1 MDNSIIDRL
10 TLLDYFIVVAYLV
23 ILLVIGLRTSFSK
36 KNKTAETHFLANKSL
51 GWASI
56 GFNMWGTNVG
66 PSMLLAFAS
75 IGYATGIVAVNFDW
89 YAFVFLFLLAM
100 VFAPRYLAAKV
111 TTMPEFMGN
120 RYGSTTQDILAWYAL
135 IKILISWLSLG
146 LFAGGFLVR
155 QILGIP
161 MWQSVTVLVMFAGLF
176 AYAGGLKA
184 IAKVNVFQM
193 LLLIGV
199 SLTLTILGIQK
210 VGGLSAV
217 YEKVPGYYWNLI
229 RPASDPQY
237 PWYAILLGYPV
248 SAVAFFCTDQAM
260 VQSVLGARNLEQGQL
275 GVNFIGWL
283 KILSLPLFIGTGIL
297 CAILF
302 PGLKDPAEAYM
313 TMVTNL
319 FPSGMNGLVIV
330 VLIAVLVGT
339 IGSSLNSLSTVYT
352 MDVYAKK
359 INPQATNKDLV
370 RVGRMTVIAGCVFAI
385 GMALAIDNIK
395 GLNLFDVF
403 QSVLGFIAPPLAV
416 VFLLTVFWQ
425 RTTRKAVNL
434 VLSAGS
440 VFSLGVGVLYLWVF
454 TPDQYGF
461 WPHYL
466 LLSFYIFLFLMI
478 SAVIISILD
487 PSPVRLD
494 RVAHPTGELAKPT
507 RKVWTAWILLIIV
520 MITLYLIFNGH

>member
-1 MDNSIIDRL
+1 MGNIVQRL
-10 TLLDYFIVVAYLV
+10 TTLDYLIVAAYLV
-23 ILLVIGLRTSFSK
+23 VLMIIGYRASFASRK
-36 KNKTAETHFLANKSL
+36 KPDESLFLANKSL

-75 IGYATGIVAVNFDW
+75 IGYSTGIVAVNFDW
-89 YAFVFLFLLAM
+89 YAFVFLMLLAL
-100 VFAPRYLAAKV
+100 VFAPRYLASGV
-111 TTMPEFMGN
+111 STMPEFMGN
-120 RYGSTTQDILAWYAL
+120 RYGSSTQNILAWYAL

-161 MWQSVTVLVMFAGLF
+161 MWQSVIVLVSFAGLF
-176 AYAGGLKA
+176 TFAGGLKA

-193 LLLIGV
+193 ILLIGV
-199 SLTLTILGIQK
+199 SLTLTILGISK

-217 YEKVPGYYWNLI
+217 WHQAPPSYWNLI
-229 RPASDPQY
+229 HPATDTKY

-248 SAVAFFCTDQAM
+248 SAIAFFCTDQAM
-260 VQSVLGARNLEQGQL
+260 VQSVLGAKSLEQGQL

-283 KILSLPLFIGTGIL
+283 KILSLPLFILTGVL
-297 CAILF
+297 CYELF
-302 PGLKDPAEAYM
+302 PHLKDPAEAYM

-319 FPSGMNGLVIV
+319 FPPGMNGLVIV

-352 MDVYAKK
+352 MDVYVKK
-359 INPQATNKDLV
+359 INPNATNKDII
-370 RVGRMTVIAGCVFAI
+370 RVGRLTVAAGCVFAI
-385 GMALAIDNIK
+385 IMALAIDSIK

-416 VFLLTVFWQ
+416 VFLLTVFWK
-425 RTTRKAVNL
+425 RTTRKAVNTI
-434 VLSAGS
+434 LSAGS
-440 VFSLGVGVLYLWVF
+440 AFSLATGMVYLWLLP
-454 TPDQYGF
+454 PDKYHF

-466 LLSFYIFLFLMI
+466 MLSFLIFAFLMVVAILI
-478 SAVIISILD
+478 SLFD
-487 PSPVRLD
+487 TSPQVYQPTADDLTPLAEPTM
-494 RVAHPTGELAKPT
+494 RV
-507 RKVWTAWILLIIV
+507 KVAWVLLTVV
-520 MITLYLIFNGH
+520 MIGLYIIFSRH

>member
-1 MDNSIIDRL
+1 MGTNILARL
-10 TLLDYFIVVAYLV
+10 TTLDYFIIAAYLI
-23 ILLVIGLRTSFSK
+23 ILFVIGLRASLLK
-36 KNKTAETHFLANKSL
+36 KQESAETLFLANKSL

-75 IGYATGIVAVNFDW
+75 IGYSTGIVAVNFDW
-89 YAFVFLFLLAM
+89 YAFVFLALLAV
-100 VFAPRYLAAKV
+100 VFAPRYLAANV

-120 RYGSTTQDILAWYAL
+120 RYGDSTRDILAWYAL

-161 MWQSVTVLVMFAGLF
+161 MWQSVTVLVLFAGFF
-176 AYAGGLKA
+176 AFVGGLKA

-199 SLTLTILGIQK
+199 SLTLTILGLQK
-210 VGGLSAV
+210 AGGISSV
-217 YEKVPGYYWNLI
+217 YHKTPSHFWNLI
-229 RPASDPQY
+229 QPASDPKY

-260 VQSVLGARNLEQGQL
+260 VQSVLGARSLEQGQL

-283 KILSLPLFIGTGIL
+283 KILSLPLFILTGIL
-297 CAILF
+297 CFVLF
-302 PGLKDPAEAYM
+302 PNLKDPAEAYM

-339 IGSSLNSLSTVYT
+339 IGSSLNALSTVFT
-352 MDVYAKK
+352 TDVYAKK
-359 INPQATNKDLV
+359 FNPTASNAQLV
-370 RVGRMTVIAGCVFAI
+370 KVGRMTVIAGCVFAI
-385 GMALAIDNIK
+385 GMALAIDSIK

-416 VFLLTVFWQ
+416 VFLLSVFWK
-425 RTTRKAVNL
+425 RTTRKAVNS
-434 VLSAGS
+434 VLSIGS
-440 VFSLGVGVLYLWVF
+440 AFSLGVGVLYLWVF
-454 TPDQYGF
+454 TPDRYPF

-466 LLSFYIFLFLMI
+466 LLSFYIFVVLLLLAI
-478 SAVIISILD
+478 VVSLLD
-487 PSPVRLD
+487 PSPVRND
-494 RVAHPTGELAKPT
+494 IATQPVAAKTSNRVKLMWLSLAM
-507 RKVWTAWILLIIV
+507 V
-520 MITLYLIFNGH
+520 MVALYFFFNGH